1 MGMFDTMSNNLAE
14 RIIKKCP
21 VCGKNVIGEDNE
33 WQTKDFDCIL
43 SILDLEDI
51 IRKDDGREHSHEM
64 HGICSNCGKYI
75 SVIFDLAD
83 NHITVSTQNTNSSGA
98 LSDSDLRNDYLIE
111 LTRFKNNKIDK
122 AFSDYGNVLL
132 NRLSID
138 TSEVDIDNLD
148 KYYIIPKNSSV

>member
-111 LTRFKNNKIDK
+111 CSL
-122 AFSDYGNVLL
+122 
-132 NRLSID
+132 
-138 TSEVDIDNLD
+138 
-148 KYYIIPKNSSV
+148 